1 MISYQDLLEVF
12 WKSHKGTDRAW
23 SRQYMPVLFYENARQ
38 QEIAEASKAEL
49 EAEYG
54 RPVVTPLLPLEKF
67 YLAEEYHQKYRMQNL
82 SGIMQDFKMIY
93 PKGLDWV
100 HSPAAAKINAF
111 AGRNATVDSFNAI
124 SDQLGLSN
132 ASIRR
137 LQEILQRK
145 W

>member
-1 MISYQDLLEVF
+1 
-12 WKSHKGTDRAW
+12 
-23 SRQYMPVLFYENARQ
+23 MPVLFYENTEQ

-49 EAEYG
+49 EADYG

-82 SGIMQDFKMIY
+82 SELMQEFRMIY
-93 PKGLDWV
+93 PKGFDWV
-100 HSPAAAKINAF
+100 HSPAATKINGF
-111 AGRNATVDSFNAI
+111 AGRNGTEDNFTAI
-124 SDQLGLSN
+124 SDQLGLSS